1 VVTIKTTKKLTKM
14 LTFLEHVPYVL
25 IPLADGKTLRE
36 TVQSVRKL
44 EYGSIF
50 NQDHLDDCDRRKRKS
65 DCIEEESTKR
75 LMAELAVSSMS
86 VQLQKMKAKL
96 EKIAETFNKDFAVD
110 EMVVLWSKKGC
121 KAQKIHTDNV
131 ITVSGNDTYVISGVI
146 ALENGTRVV
155 FDLGKKKRK
164 LWTLPKGRAFC
175 SGVLNL
181 MVVLL
186 ILRNQIIAFI
196 LC

>member
-1 VVTIKTTKKLTKM
+1 M